1 MKKIIITLITLL
13 CFATE
18 GIYAQQIA
26 TGYHSLVVKTDG
38 TLWTWGRNNY
48 GQLGNGT
55 TDDSHIPS
63 KMMDGVSQVAVSS
76 YHSLA
81 VNTDGTLWAWG
92 RNNSGQLGNGTSGS
106 DTNILT
112 PVKIMDG
119 VAHVAAGSYHSLAVK
134 TDGSLW
140 AWGYNYYGQLGNG
153 TSGSGTNV
161 STPVKIMDGVAQ
173 VAAGSSHS
181 LAVKTDGSLWAWGYN
196 YDGQLGNGTSG
207 SGTNVSTPVKIMDGV
222 SKIYAGNSHSLAIK
236 TDGSL
241 WAWGSNGSF
250 RLGDGT
256 NTNRPTPVKI
266 MDGVKMASGGAVN
279 TFILKTDG
287 SLWAC
292 GAIDY
297 VGKLQTGTSWAIATP
312 IEIMNGV
319 SEVASQ
325 GYNTICVTTDG
336 EVMAWGDNAYGQ
348 LGTPY
353 TNQLSP
359 VKVPVTGNVASIAAG
374 GNSSMAV
381 STSGILYGW
390 GSNGNGELGQGDRSP
405 KMSPCQIT
413 TNVSQAAMGRGT
425 NAAAVKADNSLW
437 EWGTNCRNITKMR
450 VSPYR
455 TMTGIKQVAAGY
467 RNIFA
472 IKTDNSLW
480 AWGNNDDG
488 ELGVGDTDD
497 RNEPVK
503 VMDGVSQVA
512 AGYSH
517 SLALKSDGSLWA
529 WGYNY
534 DGRIG
539 DGTFGSGNGK
549 TSPVKVMENVKQV
562 AAGDFHSLALKT
574 DGTLWAWGYNGNGQ
588 LGIGSYDYNAH
599 STPVQIMSGVSKIAA
614 GDYFSLA
621 IKTDGSLWA
630 WGRNWDGQIGDGT
643 DTEQDSPVKVMAGV
657 TDMAA
662 GSNHTLAIKTDG
674 SLWAWGNNYHGEIGI
689 GTKGYSEDPVSIM
702 NIVVYSDPV
711 EYDTD
716 SVTYV
721 LNPSS
726 HTATIVLV
734 KPQYDDVVVSGTVAY
749 NGANYTV
756 TALAE
761 QALASEEGF
770 NYSVALPSTITTVA
784 NGAFDNA
791 ETSAIIWNSNTALP
805 ANAFSNVNM
814 EIWKN
819 MLLYV
824 NKEGIAP
831 SGFANTIVNGVAQN
845 IELKEGYV
853 FHCPQQFTAQKIS
866 YTHTFKM
873 ETVIGKKQGWETIAL
888 PFDVMSI
895 THATKGQLI
904 PFASYSP
911 SSSNKPFWLY
921 EWTSSGFAKASTMQ
935 ANKPY
940 LISMPN
946 NSAYSSEYNVAG
958 SVTFSATNAIVKT
971 TKNED
976 IRSYG
981 YSNKYFWAQYF
992 FDSYE
997 NYANINSVNQ
1007 LHSETGGYDPGSI
1020 FIKDIR
1026 YAFPFEG
1033 VIEDISQNS
1042 SRSNVIEIEFADD
1055 EITGIESIL
1064 IVPNENLPSK
1074 GIYTISGMRINAEE
1088 GLSEEEILKRL
1099 PSGVY
1104 IVNGKKRVVK

>member
-1 MKKIIITLITLL
+1 MKKTIITLITLL

-55 TDDSHIPS
+55 TDNSHVPS
-63 KMMDGVSQVAVSS
+63 KVMDGVAQVAAGNS
-76 YHSLA
+76 HSFA
-81 VNTDGTLWAWG
+81 VKTDGSLWAWG
-92 RNNSGQLGNGTSGS
+92 YNSDGELGNGTSGS
-106 DTNILT
+106 GTNVST

-119 VAHVAAGSYHSLAVK
+119 VAQVAAGSYHSLAVK

-140 AWGYNYYGQLGNG
+140 AWGYNYNGQLGNG

-173 VAAGSSHS
+173 VAAGYSHS
-181 LAVKTDGSLWAWGYN
+181 LAVKTDGTLWAWGYN
-196 YDGQLGNGTSG
+196 YSGQVGNGT
-207 SGTNVSTPVKIMDGV
+207 GTNVSTPVKIMDGV
-222 SKIYAGNSHSLAIK
+222 SKIYAGSYHSLAIK

-256 NTNRPTPVKI
+256 STSRSTPVKI

-287 SLWAC
+287 SLLAC
-292 GAIDY
+292 GDIDY
-297 VGKLQTGTSWAIATP
+297 VGKLQTGTSYAIATP

-325 GYNTICVTTDG
+325 NYSIICVTTDG

-353 TNQLSP
+353 TNQLSQ
-359 VKVPVTGNVASIAAG
+359 VKVPVSGNVESIAAG

-390 GSNGNGELGQGDRSP
+390 GDNGNGELGQGDRTP
-405 KMSPCQIT
+405 KVNPCQIAT
-413 TNVSQAAMGRGT
+413 DVSQAAMGCGS

-437 EWGTNCRNITKMR
+437 EWGTNCRTSNNMR
-450 VSPYR
+450 VTPTK
-455 TMTGIKQVAAGY
+455 TMTGVKQVAAGY

-480 AWGNNDDG
+480 AWGYNNDG

-497 RNEPVK
+497 RTEPVK
-503 VMDGVSQVA
+503 VMDDVAQLA
-512 AGYSH
+512 AGDYH
-517 SLALKSDGSLWA
+517 SLAVKTDGSLWA
-529 WGYNY
+529 WGYNNN
-534 DGRIG
+534 GQIG
-539 DGTFGSGNGK
+539 DGTSGSGNDK
-549 TSPVKVMENVKQV
+549 VSPVKVMENVKQV
-562 AAGDFHSLALKT
+562 VAGSLHSLALKT
-574 DGTLWAWGYNGNGQ
+574 DGTLWAWGYNLYGQ
-588 LGIGSYDYNAH
+588 LGIGSWDFNVH
-599 STPVQIMSGVSKIAA
+599 SSPVQIMSGVSKIAA

-630 WGRNWDGQIGDGT
+630 WGDNRDGQIGDGT
-643 DTEQDSPVKVMAGV
+643 DTEQDSPVKVMAEV
-657 TDMAA
+657 KDVAA
-662 GSNHTLAIKTDG
+662 GSYHTLAIKTDG
-674 SLWAWGNNYHGEIGI
+674 SLWAWGNNYHGEMGI
-689 GTKGYSEDPVSIM
+689 GTKGYSENPISIM

-721 LNPSS
+721 LNPGN
-726 HTATIVLV
+726 HTATIFLV
-734 KPQYDDVVVSGTVAY
+734 KPQYDDVVVSPTVAY

-761 QALASEEGF
+761 QALVSENGF
-770 NYSVALPSTITTVA
+770 NLSVSLPSTITTVA

-805 ANAFSNVNM
+805 ANAFSKVNM
-814 EIWKN
+814 ETWKN

-831 SGFANTIVNGVAQN
+831 SGFANTIVDGVAQN

-853 FHCPQQFTAQKIS
+853 FHCPLQFIARNIS
-866 YTHTFKM
+866 FTHTFTM
-873 ETVIGKKQGWETIAL
+873 ETVIGKKQGWEIIAL

-895 THATKGQLI
+895 THAVKGQLI

-935 ANKPY
+935 ANAPY

-946 NSAYSSEYNVAG
+946 NSAYYSEYNVAG
-958 SVTFSATNAIVKT
+958 SVTFSATNAVVKT

-976 IRSYG
+976 ILSYR
-981 YSNKYFWAQYF
+981 YNNKYFWATYF
-992 FDSYE
+992 FRGKSSY
-997 NYANINSVNQ
+997 YATINSVNE
-1007 LHSETGGYDPGSI
+1007 LHSDNGGYDPGSI
-1020 FIKDIR
+1020 FIKNMR
-1026 YAFPFEG
+1026 ATYPFEG
-1033 VIEDISQNS
+1033 YLWEDTDNESFGDI
-1042 SRSNVIEIEFADD
+1042 IEIEFAGEQSTD
-1055 EITGIESIL
+1055 IEPIL
-1064 IVPNENLPSK
+1064 IVEKEHLPSK
-1074 GIYTISGMRINAEE
+1074 GIYTVEGLRIKAED
-1088 GLSEEEILKRL
+1088 GLSEEELLLQL
-1099 PSGVY
+1099 PKGVY
-1104 IVNGKKRVVK
+1104 IVNGKKHVVK